1 MTDPLAEMV
10 RLLQPM
16 PSLSK
21 LVEAAGLWSVRRT
34 ETGRPFYGAVLEGG
48 CRLTVRGQEP
58 ILLEAGDFVLI
69 PAAFDYTNASL
80 RLPPGA
86 EHEATRVEVAPG
98 RVRLGDPEGEPEV
111 RLLVGHCHFGS
122 PDAALLV
129 SLLPQIVHVR
139 GEPRL
144 TTLLQL
150 VADEA
155 RATRPARDVIL
166 ERLIEV
172 MFIEALRATGGAS
185 ASPGLLRG
193 HADERLAQALR
204 LMHGDPAR
212 AWTVAELADRA
223 ALSRTVFFERFRRE
237 VGVAPMEYLLH
248 WRMALAKDL
257 LHRRVCGLAEV
268 AERVG
273 YGSASS
279 FSVAFTRHAGEPPT
293 AYARRR
299 EAAE

>member
-1 MTDPLAEMV
+1 MADPLAEMV
-10 RLLQPM
+10 RLLQPL
-16 PSLSK
+16 PSLFK

-34 ETGRPFYGAVLEGG
+34 DTGRPFYGAVLEGG

-69 PAAFDYTNASL
+69 PAAFDYINASL

-86 EHEATRVEVAPG
+86 EHEATRVEIAPG
-98 RVRLGDPEGEPEV
+98 RVRLGDPDGTPEV
-111 RLLVGHCHFGS
+111 RLMVGHCDFGS

-139 GEPRL
+139 GQGRL

-155 RATRPARDVIL
+155 RAARPAREVIL

-185 ASPGLLRG
+185 APPGLVRG
-193 HADERLAQALR
+193 LADERLAQALR
-204 LMHGDPAR
+204 LMHGEPAR
-212 AWTVAELADRA
+212 GWTVAELARRA

-257 LHRRVCGLAEV
+257 LARRACGLAEV

-273 YGSASS
+273 YGSTSS

-293 AYARRR
+293 AYARRL